1 MKLSGILCALAL
13 PVALLSSPLASAKE
27 FRAADNQPLDYPSAM
42 AMKFIGSQLSKAT
55 NGKYDVKVFGNSTLG
70 SAKDAI
76 EQVKIGAL
84 AMTRV
89 STSDFHSIV
98 PATLVPSFPFIF
110 RNLDHFRKVMYGPIG
125 DDILKQ
131 FEKAGFI
138 GLCFYED
145 GARSIYAKKPVRNL
159 ADVKGM
165 KIRVQPS
172 DLWVGIVAAMGATA
186 TPIPYAEV
194 YTAIKTGLVDAA
206 ENNFPS
212 YETQKHYES
221 APVFSETEHV
231 MAPAVVVFSKK
242 IFDTLPAEDQAAIR
256 KAGRESVAYYVDLWS
271 KKEDAA
277 RAAVKA
283 AGTTIVS
290 DVNKP
295 EFVTAMKPVWD
306 KYATTPELKA
316 LTQKIVDTK

>member
-13 PVALLSSPLASAKE
+13 PVALLSSSLASARE

-98 PATLVPSFPFIF
+98 PETLVPSFPFIF

-242 IFDTLPAEDQAAIR
+242 IFDTLPPEDQAAIR

-271 KKEDAA
+271 KKEGAA